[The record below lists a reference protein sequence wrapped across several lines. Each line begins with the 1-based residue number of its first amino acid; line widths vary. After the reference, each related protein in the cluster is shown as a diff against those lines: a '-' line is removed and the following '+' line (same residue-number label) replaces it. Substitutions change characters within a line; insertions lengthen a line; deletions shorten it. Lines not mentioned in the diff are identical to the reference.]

1 MGLDLEAGK
10 PREMQKEDFFYIVK
24 IDSNSKTSLESVQAF
39 LFK

>member
-10 PREMQKEDFFYIVK
+10 PREMQKEDFFYIAKV
-24 IDSNSKTSLESVQAF
+24 DSNSKTSLESVPAF